1 MNEELLKL
9 KAKLEKDA
17 KQSEFRIS
25 EAQKEIQELVK
36 ERKELRAT
44 WEDKDAE
51 FEGTIL
57 DLTNEVHGLL
67 QRQLQ
72 AQEFAQQLELLT
84 I

>member
-9 KAKLEKDA
+9 RDKLTKDA
-17 KQSEFRIS
+17 KQSGFRIG

-36 ERKELRAT
+36 ERKDLRAE

-51 FEGTIL
+51 LEGTIL
-57 DLTNEVHGLL
+57 DLTNEVHGIL

-72 AQEFAQQLELLT
+72 AEELIKQLELLT